1 MSRPVCR
8 LRFTLFKWPFSYT
21 LHIHAHLVPVTA
33 LYRRFPQFHS
43 KLVYMLKMLFDR
55 DTNKCFDKDIT
66 KYLDKYHNKRI
77 NKYKDKLINKHE
89 NKRIDKYKTK
99 YILQP
104 LLQAQPLHHSHAIL
118 AQPQHRLDA
127 APTPPPHRSNP
138 C

>member
-1 MSRPVCR
+1 MRTKYLVEKLSRPVCR

-66 KYLDKYHNKRI
+66 KYLDKYHNKPSI
-77 NKYKDKLINKHE
+77 STKPSSSTST
-89 NKRIDKYKTK
+89 KTS
-99 YILQP
+99 
-104 LLQAQPLHHSHAIL
+104 AS
-118 AQPQHRLDA
+118 
-127 APTPPPHRSNP
+127 TT
-138 C
+138 